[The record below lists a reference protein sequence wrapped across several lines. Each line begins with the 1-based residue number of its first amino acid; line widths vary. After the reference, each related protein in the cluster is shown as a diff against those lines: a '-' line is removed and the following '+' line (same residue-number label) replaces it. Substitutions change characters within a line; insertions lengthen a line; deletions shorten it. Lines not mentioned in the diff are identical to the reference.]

1 MKTVQKRWMLT
12 GIGAAVLTVASIGG
26 IVAASVPASATITSP
41 TSVVEHQTV
50 EDGTP
55 DGETVDDQGTS
66 NADGET
72 ADDQNEQDSETADD
86 GSVGPLG

>member
-50 EDGTP
+50 EDG
-55 DGETVDDQGTS
+55 
-66 NADGET
+66 A
-72 ADDQNEQDSETADD
+72 
-86 GSVGPLG
+86 